1 MQPYAS
7 LSSIFITSPFEN
19 AEFEG
24 GRVISSNSGT
34 EPWPGPGTVSCFGD
48 FITCFTSKEPNKNPV
63 MNVRTA
69 NNSHAVMEIKRT
81 STSDSDSVAK
91 GKLKKTYI

>member
-1 MQPYAS
+1 M
-7 LSSIFITSPFEN
+7 IFSY
-19 AEFEG
+19 
-24 GRVISSNSGT
+24 SGT

-48 FITCFTSKEPNKNPV
+48 LIACFISKEPNKNPV

-69 NNSHAVMEIKRT
+69 NTSSDAMMEIKRT

-91 GKLKKTYI
+91 GKLMKILLILPSIVY

>member
-24 GRVISSNSGT
+24 GRVISSYSGT
-34 EPWPGPGTVSCFGD
+34 EPWPGPGTASCFSD
-48 FITCFTSKEPNKNPV
+48 FITCFTSKEPIKNPV

-69 NNSHAVMEIKRT
+69 NTSSDAVMEIKRT

-91 GKLKKTYI
+91 GKK

>member
-7 LSSIFITSPFEN
+7 LSSIFITSPLES
-19 AEFEG
+19 AFEG
-24 GRVISSNSGT
+24 GRVISSYSA
-34 EPWPGPGTVSCFGD
+34 WPGPGTEPCFGD
-48 FITCFTSKEPNKNPV
+48 FIMCFISKEPNKNPA

-69 NNSHAVMEIKRT
+69 NTSSDAVMEIKRT

-91 GKLKKTYI
+91 GKK